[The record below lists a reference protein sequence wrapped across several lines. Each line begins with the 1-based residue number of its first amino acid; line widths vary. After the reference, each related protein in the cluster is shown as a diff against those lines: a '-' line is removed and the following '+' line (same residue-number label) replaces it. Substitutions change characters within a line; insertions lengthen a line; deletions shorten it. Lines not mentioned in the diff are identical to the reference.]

1 MQRSLLIFLAVA
13 CSLLAQTPAGGPY
26 VPTEEERTQLVGKI
40 TELGKRIS
48 LLRGGSGDAR
58 LLADVEIYHKA
69 AAWLMR
75 HTEEFYNRSY
85 LASALL
91 VAGRGL
97 DRARELESG
106 NAGWSKR
113 SGRVVRAYRSRVDGS
128 LQPYALVIP
137 DGLDLSRPTRMDVVL
152 HGRGATLSEVSFIAA
167 QENPKSAPTYLDR
180 IELHVFGRTNNAYR
194 WSGETDVF
202 EAIESAQA
210 GYKVDPDRIV
220 LRGFSMGGAGTWHIG
235 LHHPD
240 RWAAM
245 EAGAGFTET
254 RTYAK
259 LGQIPPYQ
267 DKTLRIYDAVE
278 YSPNA
283 FNLPVVGYG
292 GELDPQLQASVNIQE
307 RLTAEGLT
315 GLRALFLVGPQT
327 EHRFHPDSKKESDAF
342 LDSFLNRPRP
352 ARDQIRFVTYTTRY
366 NRCSWLTVDG
376 LEHHYERADVDARR
390 GAGGVEV
397 KTKNVSR
404 FTLATPGAVTID
416 GLKMKGTGASW
427 EKRNGQWGGLQPKP
441 GPIKRHGLQGPIDDA
456 FMDSFL
462 CVRPTGTA
470 ANADAASYAARR
482 LETFS
487 SEYDKWLRADIRVA
501 DDRAVTAEQ
510 IRNHHLVLFGDPS
523 SNALIGRVSTQL
535 PIAWDQDSIRAG
547 GKIYSSKNHLLVM
560 IYPNPLNPDRYV
572 VLNSGHS
579 FGADAFRGTNALLY
593 PRMGDWAVLNL
604 SGGVVA
610 AGLFDEG
617 WKLP

>member
-1 MQRSLLIFLAVA
+1 MKRSVLIFLTAA
-13 CSLLAQTPAGGPY
+13 CALLAQRPADGPY
-26 VPTEEERTQLVGKI
+26 VPTGEERTQLVGKI

-48 LLRGGSGDAR
+48 LLRGGKQDAR
-58 LLADVEIYHKA
+58 LLADVEVYHKA

-75 HTEEFYNRSY
+75 HPEEFYNKSY
-85 LASALL
+85 LANAML
-91 VAGRGL
+91 VVDRGL
-97 DRARELESG
+97 DRARQLESG
-106 NAGWSKR
+106 TPGWVAR
-113 SGRVVRAYRSRVDGS
+113 SGRIARAYRSRVDGS
-128 LQPYALVIP
+128 LQPYAVVIP
-137 DGLDLSRPTRMDVVL
+137 DGLDLSKPARMDVVL

-167 QENPKSAPTYLDR
+167 QENAKAPPTYTDR

-202 EAIESAQA
+202 EAINSALIW
-210 GYKVDPDRIV
+210 YKVDPDRMA

-254 RTYAK
+254 KIYAK
-259 LGQIPPYQ
+259 LKQIPSYQ
-267 DKTLRIYDAVE
+267 ERTLRIYDAVE
-278 YSPNA
+278 YAPNA

-292 GELDPQLQASVNIQE
+292 GEIDPQLQASVNIKE
-307 RLTAEGLT
+307 RLAAEAIT
-315 GLRALFLVGPQT
+315 GLRALFLVGPKT

-376 LEHHYERADVDARR
+376 LEHHYDRAEVDARR
-390 GAGGVEV
+390 SANAVEV

-404 FTLATPGAVTID
+404 FTLASPGAVTID
-416 GLKMKGTGASW
+416 GQKMKETSPVW
-427 EKRNGQWGGLQPKP
+427 EKTNGQWGRAQARPGLA
-441 GPIKRHGLQGPIDDA
+441 KRHGLQGPIDDA
-456 FMDSFL
+456 FMESFL
-462 CVRPTGTA
+462 CVRPTGKA
-470 ANADAASYAARR
+470 ANQDAHAYALQR

-487 SEYDKWLRADIRVA
+487 TDYDKWLRGDVRTA
-501 DDRAVTAEQ
+501 DDRELTDDL

-523 SNALIGRVSTQL
+523 SNAFLARVKDKL
-535 PIAWDQDSIRAG
+535 PIAWDQDSIRVG
-547 GKIYSSKNHLLVM
+547 GKTYSSKTHVLAM
-560 IYPNPLNPDRYV
+560 IYPNPLNPDRYI
-572 VLNSGHS
+572 VLNTGHS

-593 PRMGDWAVLNL
+593 PRMGDWAVLSL
-604 SGGVVA
+604 TGEVVA